1 MAMKKL
7 SITTLLIFV
16 FLIYNFAS
24 AEDGIVVN
32 LRIPEHPWADSHLG
46 EKLDTYLSAISHVPI
61 IRYDINDS
69 ILAASGESFQDLLT
83 RGQMQKGHY
92 LVDIRIDRIGLDKK
106 KMTVFPMILSRY
118 RVYATLTGTLRIL
131 DINRERMV
139 KVKKI
144 DYEVKASDQWQLV
157 DDNEY
162 DPDLSISPDEK
173 ILLFDRLEDETASRL
188 FKEIKE
194 LTRGNSFGR

>member
-24 AEDGIVVN
+24 AEDGIVIN

-46 EKLDTYLSAISHVPI
+46 EKLDIYLSAISHVPI

-83 RGQMQKGHY
+83 RGQMQKGRY